1 MKEEAKTMAEENENR
16 VPEENREENNPAPE
30 ENNPAPVDSGRNPDE
45 LRDMINVLTTQVK
58 QLTEELHAKDP
69 EGSTP
74 KADFGA
80 YFKDFMK

>member
-1 MKEEAKTMAEENENR
+1 MSEENKNTIEGENPETT
-16 VPEENREENNPAPE
+16 PEENVNDR
-30 ENNPAPVDSGRNPDE
+30 VDSGRDPDE

>member
-1 MKEEAKTMAEENENR
+1 MSEENEKKP
-16 VPEENREENNPAPE
+16 VEETPETTPEENTNDR
-30 ENNPAPVDSGRNPDE
+30 VDSGRNPDE

-58 QLTEELHAKDP
+58 QLTEELRAKDP
-69 EGSTP
+69 EGSKP